1 MSSHLLT
8 SSHNMGICYPTINY
22 ENMGALIINPIID
35 YENIRALITN
45 MDLYP
50 IPIID

>member
-1 MSSHLLT
+1 
-8 SSHNMGICYPTINY
+8 MGMCYPIIDY
-22 ENMGALIINPIID
+22 ENMGALIINPID